1 MNFADKQ
8 PEAASLRSSV
18 LDSPSPSSWDYA
30 QLKELIRN
38 EPLPLM
44 IVDLDVLDANVQ
56 RLSRVAADHG
66 KQLRVAS
73 KSVRVPDLIRH
84 IVDVGGPHFRG
95 LMCFS
100 LPEARLLADC
110 DFDDLLMAYPTVQ
123 ESDLNIAW
131 ELSER
136 GKIVTLMVDSPRHVA
151 LLADFWEKRAGN
163 SENKPLR
170 LCVDLDMSWRPFGLH
185 IGAQRSPVRTV
196 ADLEAV
202 LEAIDAHP
210 PARLSGLM
218 GYEAQIAGL
227 GDENPFA
234 PLLNPAKKLIKRLST
249 KDVKEKRHAIARLL
263 ATRNIQL
270 DFFNGGGTG
279 SIRTT
284 SEEDWITEVAAGS
297 GFLQSHLFD
306 YYASNANQPAFCFA
320 LQVTRSSQPDHVTC
334 QSGGF
339 IASGPNDPDKAPV
352 PFLPLG
358 LKPTSGER
366 FGEVQTPLIVPP
378 SLRGQLQP
386 GDPVFFRPA
395 KAGEIA
401 ERFNEYLLKRGNEI
415 VGRAKTYRGLGH
427 CFY

>member
-1 MNFADKQ
+1 
-8 PEAASLRSSV
+8 LRWS
-18 LDSPSPSSWDYA
+18 YE
-30 QLKELIRN
+30 QLKELLRD
-38 EPLPLM
+38 EPLPAM
-44 IVDLDVLDANVQ
+44 VVDLDVLDANVA
-56 RLSRVAADHG
+56 RLSRVAAEHG

-73 KSVRVPDLIRH
+73 KSVRVPDLLRH

-100 LPEARLLADC
+100 LPEARVLAEYGFE
-110 DFDDLLMAYPTVQ
+110 DFLIAYPTVQ
-123 ESDLNIAW
+123 RSDLEIAW
-131 ELSER
+131 ELSGL

-151 LLADFWEKRAGN
+151 ILADFWEQRCEGKVEG
-163 SENKPLR
+163 PLR
-170 LCVDLDMSWRPFGLH
+170 LCVDLDMSWRPSGLH
-185 IGAQRSPVRTV
+185 IGAQRSPVRTI

-202 LEAIDAHP
+202 LNAIDANP
-210 PARLSGLM
+210 EVRLAGLM

-234 PLLNPAKKLIKRLST
+234 PLLNPAKKLIKRLSA
-249 KDVKEKRHAIARLL
+249 KDVKKKRRAIADLL
-263 ATRNIQL
+263 TKRNVQL

-339 IASGPNDPDKAPV
+339 IASGPADPDKAPI
-352 PFLPLG
+352 PFLPEG
-358 LKPTSGER
+358 LKPTKGEG

-378 SLRGQLQP
+378 DLRGRLEP

-401 ERFNEYLLKRGNEI
+401 ERFNEYLLKQGDRI

>member
-1 MNFADKQ
+1 
-8 PEAASLRSSV
+8 
-18 LDSPSPSSWDYA
+18 
-30 QLKELIRN
+30 
-38 EPLPLM
+38 
-44 IVDLDVLDANVQ
+44 VLDANVE
-56 RLSRVAADHG
+56 RLSRVASDHG

-73 KSVRVPDLIRH
+73 KSVRVPELRRH
-84 IVDVGGPHFRG
+84 IVDIGGPHFRG

-100 LPEARLLADC
+100 VPEARLLAEYE
-110 DFDDLLMAYPTVQ
+110 FDDLLIAYPTVQ
-123 ESDLNIAW
+123 TSDLEIAW

-151 LLADFWEKRAGN
+151 ILAEFWRQRSGGSVRA
-163 SENKPLR
+163 PLR
-170 LCVDLDMSWRPFGLH
+170 LCVDLDMSWRPFRMH
-185 IGAQRSPVRTV
+185 IGAQRSPVRSV
-196 ADLEAV
+196 QDLEAV
-202 LEAIDAHP
+202 IDAIDTHP
-210 PARLSGLM
+210 SVRLSGLM

-234 PLLNPAKKLIKRLST
+234 PLLNPAKKRIKRLST
-249 KDVKEKRHAIARLL
+249 KDVRSKRQAVAQLL

-284 SEEDWITEVAAGS
+284 SEEDCITEVAAGS

-306 YYASNANQPAFCFA
+306 YYASNVNQPAFCFA

-352 PFLPLG
+352 PFLPPG
-358 LKPTSGER
+358 LKSTAGER

-378 SLRGQLQP
+378 ALRGKLQP

-415 VGRAKTYRGLGH
+415 VGRAKTYRGLGY